1 MSVLVIAEHD
11 NDEVRTAT
19 LNAVT
24 AAREI
29 DTDVDLL
36 VAGSGCAGVA
46 DECSS
51 IQGVTRIL
59 LVDDPAYEHDLP
71 ENFAPLVQSLAER
84 YSHVL
89 APASTFGKSLL
100 PRVAA
105 RLDVQQ
111 ISDISDI
118 ESADTFVRPI
128 YAGNALATV
137 QSTDSVKLIT
147 IRTTAFDAAPTE
159 GGDAAIEKIEAV
171 ACPALA
177 EFLGQELTPSER
189 PELTSAGIV
198 ISGGRGMQSGDNFA
212 MLERIADK
220 LGAAVGASRAAVDAG
235 YVPNDYQVGQTGK
248 VVAPNLYIAVGISG
262 AIQHL
267 AGMKDSKV
275 IVAINKDEEA
285 PIFQIADYGWVADLF
300 TAIPELEAAL
310 DTDP

>member
-24 AAREI
+24 AAGEI

-71 ENFAPLVQSLAER
+71 ENLSPLVQSLAER